1 MSVVQ
6 IERHKNYE
14 VLKLNRGKANPI
26 NTKLCSAIIKE
37 LRRIENDD
45 NVRGLIITG
54 NTPGY
59 FSVGLDLKEL
69 YYHDKKEISHFW
81 EIWGEMVIGLVKF
94 KKPLISAINGYSPAG
109 GCVIAV
115 TCDYRVMAD
124 DEKFVIGL
132 NETSVGIVVPEYI
145 FQLYQFWIGK
155 KAAFHFLMDGALHT
169 PSKALEIGLV
179 DEICDVSDVLQKAQR
194 KMEFWLTKPDSILQ
208 NSKLNSKSQLINDIE
223 NIEEISEEEKLKS
236 WFDPQSR
243 AVMGSIVA
251 QLSK

>member
-6 IERHKNYE
+6 IETHKNYE

-26 NTKLCSAIIKE
+26 NTELCAAIIEE
-37 LRRIENDD
+37 LRRIENDN

-69 YYHDKKEISHFW
+69 YYYNEKEISHFW
-81 EIWGEMVIGLVKF
+81 KIWGEMVLSLIKF
-94 KKPLISAINGYSPAG
+94 RKPLISAVNGYSPAG

-155 KAAFHFLMDGALHT
+155 RSAYQYLMDGVLHSPAQAL
-169 PSKALEIGLV
+169 KIGLV
-179 DEICDVSDVLQKAQR
+179 DETCDVSQVLEKAKE
-194 KMEFWLTKPDSILQ
+194 KMEFWLTKPDNIIQ
-208 NSKLNSKSQLINDIE
+208 NSKMNSRSVLINDIE
-223 NIEEISEEEKLKS
+223 SIDEISEEEKLRS

-243 AVMGSIVA
+243 AVMGAIVQ
-251 QLSK
+251 QLTK